1 VFCKQEERRVENAEI
16 SNICLLVQGSVVAKG
31 IDVKAK
37 TLGIEVDLVVA
48 LLQDGGDVSGI
59 LELTQLN
66 VTAALLDGVTDQFGG
81 TGFTLGADD
90 HGLLLLAG
98 LVDDEGGTL
107 GFLLG
112 DLLGFDCGGE
122 LGREGKVLG
131 KVLAGDSLEK
141 RASRRTVNE
150 TSSSKRLNLA
160 ARLTR

>member
-1 VFCKQEERRVENAEI
+1 MNIVCFCVNQEEKREDPKSEHGV
-16 SNICLLVQGSVVAKG
+16 LLVQGSVVAKG

-48 LLQDGGDVSGI
+48 LLQNGGDVSGV

-66 VTAALLDGVTDQFGG
+66 VTAALLDGVTNQLGG
-81 TGFTLGADD
+81 TGLTLGADD

-122 LGREGKVLG
+122 FGREGKVLG
-131 KVLAGDSLEK
+131 NMLAG
-141 RASRRTVNE
+141 
-150 TSSSKRLNLA
+150 
-160 ARLTR
+160 

>member
-1 VFCKQEERRVENAEI
+1 MAEGVD
-16 SNICLLVQGSVVAKG
+16 VQT
-31 IDVKAK
+31 K
-37 TLGIEVDLVVA
+37 TLGVEVDLVVA

-66 VTAALLDGVTDQFGG
+66 VTAALLDGVTNQLGG
-81 TGFTLGADD
+81 TGFTLGADN

-122 LGREGKVLG
+122 LGREGKVLEN
-131 KVLAGDSLEK
+131 VLA
-141 RASRRTVNE
+141 
-150 TSSSKRLNLA
+150 
-160 ARLTR
+160 

>member
-1 VFCKQEERRVENAEI
+1 VAEGVD
-16 SNICLLVQGSVVAKG
+16 VQ
-31 IDVKAK
+31 AK
-37 TLGIEVDLVVA
+37 TLGIKVDLVVA
-48 LLQDGGDVSGI
+48 LLQDGGNVSGI
-59 LELTQLN
+59 LEFTQLN
-66 VTAALLDGVTDQFGG
+66 VTAALLDGVTNQLGG
-81 TGFTLGADD
+81 TGFTLGAND

-98 LVDDEGGTL
+98 LVDDEGGAL

-131 KVLAGDSLEK
+131 IVLAGRNLENS
-141 RASRRTVNE
+141 ASGRTVNE

>member
-1 VFCKQEERRVENAEI
+1 M
-16 SNICLLVQGSVVAKG
+16 AKG

-48 LLQDGGDVSGI
+48 LLQDGGNVSGV

-66 VTAALLDGVTDQFGG
+66 VTAALLDSVTNQLGG
-81 TGFTLGADD
+81 TGLTLSADD

-122 LGREGKVLG
+122 LGREGEVLG
-131 KVLAGDSLEK
+131 KVLAADTLE
-141 RASRRTVNE
+141 SRTSGRTVNE
-150 TSSSKRLNLA
+150 TSSSMMLNLA
-160 ARLTR
+160 ARFTR

>member
-1 VFCKQEERRVENAEI
+1 MHKAKNT
-16 SNICLLVQGSVVAKG
+16 CLLVQGSVVAESV
-31 IDVKAK
+31 DVKAK

-48 LLQDGGDVSGI
+48 LLQDGGDVSGV
-59 LELTQLN
+59 LEFTQLN
-66 VTAALLDGVTDQFGG
+66 VTAALLDSVTNQLGG
-81 TGFTLGADD
+81 TGFTLGAND

-98 LVDDEGGTL
+98 LVDNEGGTL

-122 LGREGKVLG
+122 LGREGEVLG
-131 KVLAGDSLEK
+131 NVLAGGNLER
-141 RASRRTVNE
+141 RASERTVNE

>member
-1 VFCKQEERRVENAEI
+1 MAE
-16 SNICLLVQGSVVAKG
+16 G

-48 LLQDGGDVSGI
+48 LLQDGGDVSGV
-59 LELTQLN
+59 LEFTQLN
-66 VTAALLDGVTDQFGG
+66 VTAALLDSVTNQLGG
-81 TGFTLGADD
+81 TGLTLSADD

-122 LGREGKVLG
+122 LGREGEVLG
-131 KVLAGDSLEK
+131 KVLAGDTLE
-141 RASRRTVNE
+141 SRTSGRTVNE
-150 TSSSKRLNLA
+150 TSSSMMLNLA
-160 ARLTR
+160 ARFTR

>member
-1 VFCKQEERRVENAEI
+1 MQEPGTR
-16 SNICLLVQGSVVAKG
+16 LLVQGSVMAEG

-37 TLGIEVDLVVA
+37 TLGVEVDLVVA
-48 LLQDGGDVSGI
+48 LLQDGGDVSGV
-59 LELTQLN
+59 LELTQLD
-66 VTAALLDGVTDQFGG
+66 VTAALLDGVTNQLGG
-81 TGFTLGADD
+81 TGLTLGADD

-131 KVLAGDSLEK
+131 KILAGESLARRVSDVLLMRHR
-141 RASRRTVNE
+141 RA
-150 TSSSKRLNLA
+150 
-160 ARLTR
+160 